1 MEDDMTSLLE
11 RVRRFLTPVQILNL
25 PLEFHLGIDDQ
36 GRHTASVSYTIDG
49 ETKVIEDVTSLWQYG
64 RFTVERPGKKY
75 VVPVEDQDML
85 LALHS
90 VCTET
95 RPTGEMVFDFSP
107 PVLRH
112 LRSKSAVSESASSE
126 EYEISEEP
134 LEIGVNLDY
143 DPGSGVSVETGY
155 RMPDSPDLIPEPELE
170 VTPDGGYARV
180 GKQFVPLP
188 KQVSDE
194 AQKWLQK
201 VRDFIPTDQIPRFF
215 KRDFVLLKS
224 EFQAVLTESAAKLE
238 VVPLP
243 ASPRVH
249 VSGEEKGWLDFQLD
263 YHVGDAQIPF
273 ETIWQCR
280 GQHFRTDA
288 HTFVEVPEETPEH
301 VKHQLTVLGPL
312 EIETGYRV
320 PVAQFASLEDFIEHI
335 GGEREVDDAY
345 EQFLEDLEGF
355 EADSDFRLP
364 PAAEQDLLDASIELR
379 PYQRAGIHW
388 LTWLIEYHLHGLLA
402 DDMGL
407 GKTIQAA
414 AALRW
419 ARQRDENR
427 LHSLVVCPKSVIK
440 HWSREI
446 RKCDPNLRIYEYIGT
461 NRNRDWWYQS
471 YPGVAISTY
480 ATVARD
486 VELISKVPLFFL
498 ILDESTKI
506 KNPQTQRAQAVK
518 SLNAVHRIALSGTP
532 VENRPAE
539 LWSVFDF
546 LMQSHLGTYGTFQRL
561 FETPILEGDQSA
573 AERLGERVGPFML
586 RRLKEEVADDLP
598 EKVAMEEWVE
608 LTEEQRGLYVAIQ
621 SRDAEPVRQSLLQ
634 GSQINYPNIL
644 AILTKLKQVCDHP
657 ALVTGHQ
664 NPILGRSE
672 KFDLILERIEDVLDR
687 GELVVLFSQYLD
699 MLDLFESVLE
709 QRELSSIRLDGSVPM
724 HIRQRRIDR
733 LNDRRAQVALC
744 SLQAVGHG
752 INLIAA
758 NHVIHVDR
766 WWNPAIEDQATDR
779 LHRIGQKKTVF
790 VHHVQTSDT
799 LEEKIA
805 ALQESK
811 RGISNRILSAADRD
825 QLTWTREEL
834 LELLKPLD
842 E

>member
-1 MEDDMTSLLE
+1 
-11 RVRRFLTPVQILNL
+11 
-25 PLEFHLGIDDQ
+25 
-36 GRHTASVSYTIDG
+36 
-49 ETKVIEDVTSLWQYG
+49 
-64 RFTVERPGKKY
+64 
-75 VVPVEDQDML
+75 
-85 LALHS
+85 
-90 VCTET
+90 
-95 RPTGEMVFDFSP
+95 
-107 PVLRH
+107 
-112 LRSKSAVSESASSE
+112 
-126 EYEISEEP
+126 
-134 LEIGVNLDY
+134 
-143 DPGSGVSVETGY
+143 
-155 RMPDSPDLIPEPELE
+155 
-170 VTPDGGYARV
+170 
-180 GKQFVPLP
+180 
-188 KQVSDE
+188 
-194 AQKWLQK
+194 
-201 VRDFIPTDQIPRFF
+201 
-215 KRDFVLLKS
+215 
-224 EFQAVLTESAAKLE
+224 
-238 VVPLP
+238 
-243 ASPRVH
+243 
-249 VSGEEKGWLDFQLD
+249 
-263 YHVGDAQIPF
+263 
-273 ETIWQCR
+273 
-280 GQHFRTDA
+280 
-288 HTFVEVPEETPEH
+288 
-301 VKHQLTVLGPL
+301 
-312 EIETGYRV
+312 
-320 PVAQFASLEDFIEHI
+320 
-335 GGEREVDDAY
+335 
-345 EQFLEDLEGF
+345 
-355 EADSDFRLP
+355 
-364 PAAEQDLLDASIELR
+364 
-379 PYQRAGIHW
+379 
-388 LTWLIEYHLHGLLA
+388 
-402 DDMGL
+402 
-407 GKTIQAA
+407 
-414 AALRW
+414 
-419 ARQRDENR
+419 
-427 LHSLVVCPKSVIK
+427 
-440 HWSREI
+440 
-446 RKCDPNLRIYEYIGT
+446 
-461 NRNRDWWYQS
+461 
-471 YPGVAISTY
+471 
-480 ATVARD
+480 
-486 VELISKVPLFFL
+486 LFFL